1 MHKHLA
7 ETEAFATANKPPKKR
22 LFPFQTTANAT
33 ATAAPPISQL
43 APAVICGIA
52 ALLLLA
58 DPLPPVAVAGED
70 PVVDDPVAEAV
81 VAVAVAPVEAATI
94 EVAASAAQV
103 FVTVTVMLVEK
114 VYWLPIPC
122 SEHTAI
128 VESV

>member
-1 MHKHLA
+1 MPQQ
-7 ETEAFATANKPPKKR
+7 TNPSKKR
-22 LFPFQTTANAT
+22 LFAFQTIANPT
-33 ATAAPPISQL
+33 ATAAPPISQPAL
-43 APAVICGIA
+43 AVTCGIA
-52 ALLLLA
+52 GLLLLA
-58 DPLPPVAVAGED
+58 DPLLPVAVT
-70 PVVDDPVAEAV
+70 EAV

-103 FVTVTVMLVEK
+103 LVTVTVMLVEK